1 MRSMMLSRFIDIKY
15 QCNNLGCSS
24 SIVDPASSLRDCQ
37 FACLADA
44 QCRTVTFDENSNH
57 CELFS
62 DIPSQ
67 YGNLLAQS
75 GVITMTV
82 IDDRQV
88 TDRASGNL
96 LWNTT
101 GITVL
106 NSSQLVSAAG
116 LYVDSNNTLYV
127 VDVNNHVVWK
137 LLNNA
142 ANATI
147 VAGLYQSQGS
157 NSSQL
162 NWPYDVYADR
172 HGNIYVSDYYN
183 HRIQKYSNGSRNGK
197 TIAGINGYGSSLNQ
211 MNRPEFFVFDS
222 TDTFMY
228 IVDHDNNRIMRF
240 VTTSTSGVNGT
251 VIAGG
256 NAADNTN
263 TTFNSPLGIH
273 YFPNTSSDLFIT
285 NSDGHSVIRWTP
297 GASSGVFVAG
307 TPGVAGSSSSLLYS
321 PAGIRI
327 DTYLNM
333 YVVDKGNN
341 RIQMF
346 CANSQVGITIAGGSG
361 GNGPEQLNQPLG
373 IAFDA
378 KMNMYIG
385 DNNNAR
391 VQKFV
396 KL

>member
-1 MRSMMLSRFIDIKY
+1 MLSRFIDIKY
-15 QCNNLGCSS
+15 QCNNPGCSS
-24 SIVDPASSLRDCQ
+24 SIIDPASSLRDCQ
-37 FACLADA
+37 FTCLADA
-44 QCRTVTFDENSNH
+44 QCRTITFDENSNQ

-82 IDDRQV
+82 MDDTQV

-106 NSSQLVSAAG
+106 DSSQLVSAVG

-127 VDVNNHVVWK
+127 VDTNNHVVWK

-142 ANATI
+142 VNATI

-222 TDTFMY
+222 TETFMY

-240 VTTSTSGVNGT
+240 VTNSTSGVNGT
-251 VIAGG
+251 IIAGG

-285 NSDGHSVIRWTP
+285 NSDGDSVIRWTP

-327 DTYLNM
+327 DAYLNM
-333 YVVDKGNN
+333 YVVDRGNN

-346 CANSQVGITIAGGSG
+346 CANSQIGITIAGGSG
-361 GNGPEQLNQPLG
+361 GNGPEQLNQPSG